1 MEDFKQEQLRQQKI
15 KQNEKRIKRKMFFG
29 LLLISSIV
37 TVIYL
42 GFTGYQKQKADSEN
56 MALTVDEIEEYSEE
70 DYNKDTFNVDFDKLS
85 KKDKEKY
92 DNINSSKLNLYE
104 LSQERVRSDIK
115 NLLNVDTEEDNKK
128 VLLKIKCDKYF
139 YDNYMTA
146 YEDYKIPNLEDFD
159 IQYAGVSFDNDIVC
173 KYIVIGNAVNNNGNN
188 YYTLKINI
196 DYRNGVLTTFTVS
209 KKGD

>member
-70 DYNKDTFNVDFDKLS
+70 EYNKDTFNVDFDKLS

-146 YEDYKIPNLEDFD
+146 YEDYKIPNLEDFE

-196 DYRNGVLTTFTVS
+196 DYRDGVLTTFTVS

>member
-146 YEDYKIPNLEDFD
+146 YEDYKIPNLEDFE